1 MSCVDPQLLF
11 NDDAGCT
18 GGSQNRLQYRLW
30 DDAVFRSNQ
39 RDGIS
44 ERPPDGQRCFMAID
58 HGYGSDGDVVVENA
72 RMTSDLN
79 KSSLTPCRGKVL
91 LSAMELSSQ
100 PMEPL
105 GRC

>member
-1 MSCVDPQLLF
+1 MWIHSCCSMMMLVVLVVHKT
-11 NDDAGCT
+11 GCNT
-18 GGSQNRLQYRLW
+18 GYGMMQSSAQTREME
-30 DDAVFRSNQ
+30 
-39 RDGIS
+39 IS